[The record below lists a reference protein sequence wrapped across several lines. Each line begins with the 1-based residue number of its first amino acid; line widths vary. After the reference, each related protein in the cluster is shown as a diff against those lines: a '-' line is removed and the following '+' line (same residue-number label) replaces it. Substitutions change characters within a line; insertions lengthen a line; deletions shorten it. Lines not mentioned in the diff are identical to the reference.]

1 MKKILII
8 DDNLYTN
15 KEAISKVKDCRD
27 YITQTTD
34 RLWQAE
40 ELLKGYVFDV
50 IVIDIMMPC
59 DNLKNKDELKAGL
72 NFYEEKVKHIEGI
85 ENAKI
90 LFWSHLCS
98 DVIDEFFGENKPDNV
113 YFLHKDRDNE
123 SHLLNMINELIE
135 GKHEPKEPS
144 FTREELGEFM
154 TQMGYEDSIVF
165 EDPSYLGAVIGYSD
179 TGQVCYDYDKMIEW
193 LMEQDGMSAEDAI
206 DFISYNTE
214 RALPYCSPSEKRP
227 IIIYPL
233 PII

>member
-40 ELLKGYVFDV
+40 ELLERYVFDV

-59 DNLKNKDELKAGL
+59 DGLKNKDELKAGL
-72 NFYEEKVKHIEGI
+72 NFYEEKVKHIDGI

-98 DVIDEFFGENKPDNV
+98 DVIGEFFGENKPDNV
-113 YFLHKDRDNE
+113 YFLQKDRNDE
-123 SHLLNMINELIE
+123 AHLLNMVKELLE
-135 GKHEPKEPS
+135 KKPEPNKPS
-144 FTREELGEFM
+144 FTREELGELL
-154 TQMGYEDSIVF
+154 TEAGYEDSLLF
-165 EDPSYLGAVIGYSD
+165 ENPSYLGAVIGWSD
-179 TGQVCYDYDKMIEW
+179 TGQVCYDYEKMIEW
-193 LMEQDGMSAEDAI
+193 LMEEDSSITYEDAI

-214 RALPYCSPSEKRP
+214 RALPYEPSDRRP

-233 PII
+233 QW

>member
-40 ELLKGYVFDV
+40 ELLQGYMFDV

-59 DNLKNKDELKAGL
+59 KELKNKDELKAGL

-98 DVIDEFFGENKPDNV
+98 DVMDEFFGENKPDNV
-113 YFLHKDRDNE
+113 YFLQKDREDDA
-123 SHLLNMINELIE
+123 HLLNKIRELLE
-135 GKHEPKEPS
+135 GKPEPKKPP
-144 FTREELGEFM
+144 FTREELGELM

-193 LMEQDGMSAEDAI
+193 LVETDGMSVEDAI
-206 DFISYNTE
+206 DFIAYNTE

-233 PII
+233 V